1 MKIACAG
8 FILLLAL
15 PVKFA
20 AARPLGKQQTSDQQ
34 QQASIA
40 ETARRNREQK
50 KSHPPAT
57 HSWDNDNI
65 PTNPNELSVVGSPA
79 APPAD
84 ENAPSARADN
94 AAGAPAGAQNAGA
107 APPSGD
113 AAKEANNQ
121 AAVRSELDSA
131 KDHLKT
137 LMTNLDILSRQY
149 TLDQQQYYSKPNYS
163 SDRDGQERLNREQS
177 DVEAKRQEVAEAQK
191 KVDELQAN
199 LGPPSS
205 PQPPQNPN

>member
-1 MKIACAG
+1 MKISCAG

-34 QQASIA
+34 QPASIA
-40 ETARRNREQK
+40 DAARHTREQK
-50 KSHPPAT
+50 KSHPQAA

-94 AAGAPAGAQNAGA
+94 AAGAP
-107 APPSGD
+107 PSGD

-121 AAVRSELDSA
+121 GAVRSELDSA
-131 KDHLKT
+131 KDHLKI
-137 LMTNLDILSRQY
+137 LMANLDIMSRQY

-163 SDRDGQERLNREQS
+163 SDRDGQERLNKEQN

-191 KVDELQAN
+191 KVDELQSK
-199 LGPPSS
+199 LGPASS
-205 PQPPQNPN
+205 TEPPKNPN

>member
-15 PVKFA
+15 PVRFA

-34 QQASIA
+34 QPASIA
-40 ETARRNREQK
+40 DAARRTRDQK
-50 KSHPPAT
+50 KSHPQAA

-65 PTNPNELSVVGSPA
+65 PTNPNELSVVGSPT
-79 APPAD
+79 APPPD

-107 APPSGD
+107 SPSGD
-113 AAKEANNQ
+113 TAKEAKDQ

-137 LMTNLDILSRQY
+137 LMADLDILSRQY

-163 SDRDGQERLNREQS
+163 TDPDGQERLNKEQS

-191 KVDELQAN
+191 KVDELQAK
-199 LGPPSS
+199 LGPASS
-205 PQPPQNPN
+205 TEPPKNPN

>member
-34 QQASIA
+34 QPTSIA
-40 ETARRNREQK
+40 EAARRTREQK
-50 KSHPPAT
+50 KSQPQAT

-79 APPAD
+79 APPPD

-113 AAKEANNQ
+113 AAKEANDQ

-131 KDHLKT
+131 KDHLKI

-163 SDRDGQERLNREQS
+163 SDRDGQERLNKEQS

-191 KVDELQAN
+191 KVDELQAK
-199 LGPPSS
+199 LGPASS
-205 PQPPQNPN
+205 TEPPKNPN

>member
-1 MKIACAG
+1 MKIACGG

-20 AARPLGKQQTSDQQ
+20 AARPLDKQQTSDQQ
-34 QQASIA
+34 QPASIA
-40 ETARRNREQK
+40 EAARRTREQK
-50 KSHPPAT
+50 KSHPQAT

-65 PTNPNELSVVGSPA
+65 PTNPNEVSVVGSTA
-79 APPAD
+79 APPPD
-84 ENAPSARADN
+84 ENARADN

-113 AAKEANNQ
+113 AAKEANDQ
-121 AAVRSELDSA
+121 AAVRAELDRA

-137 LMTNLDILSRQY
+137 LTADLDILSRQY

-163 SDRDGQERLNREQS
+163 SDRDSQERLNKEQS

-191 KVDELQAN
+191 KVDELQAK

-205 PQPPQNPN
+205 AEPPKNPN

>member
-34 QQASIA
+34 QPASIA
-40 ETARRNREQK
+40 EAARRTREQK
-50 KSHPPAT
+50 KSHPQAT

-65 PTNPNELSVVGSPA
+65 PTNPNEVSVVGSPA
-79 APPAD
+79 APPPD
-84 ENAPSARADN
+84 ENAPSARTDN
-94 AAGAPAGAQNAGA
+94 ATGAPAGAQNAGA

-113 AAKEANNQ
+113 AAKEASAQ

-131 KDHLKT
+131 KDRLKT
-137 LMTNLDILSRQY
+137 LMANLDILSRQY

-163 SDRDGQERLNREQS
+163 SDRDGQERLNKEQN

-191 KVDELQAN
+191 KVGELQAK

-205 PQPPQNPN
+205 TQPPQNPN